1 MNSRKKLV
9 IISIISI
16 IGIFILA
23 LATSYALFTINVTK
37 NRNFKVAVGNLE
49 LSLND
54 TNQGNAFD
62 NGKIVVS
69 NMVPMRDSTGMEQV
83 GYSFTLTNTGTI
95 DASYSIFIDDVVLAE
110 LPSGT
115 DGRLDNS
122 LVRVNLTNITNNT
135 TNTYTLSQINNR
147 LLETGILNVGNSN
160 SYVLRMWLDYTAG
173 NDAQNKYYATKIRVD
188 SVQKN
193 SILTPGLYD
202 SNNNL
207 LASWDSL
214 VNDYGLD
221 VEKDYSP
228 ETDFDVDTS
237 TGVSYIFK
245 TNSILGAILVNNSN
259 LATGSHLIIGDD
271 VTKIGE
277 AALLTNPGFSII
289 DCPSSVTEIGSM
301 AFFGTSVVNYSGSA
315 VDSENLNW
323 GADVINP
330 YIEGDFAYSDSTKT
344 TLVAYLGTSSS
355 VVIPSGVTTIES
367 GSFDFLTNLKSVTIP
382 ASVVEIKESA
392 FAYSGLE
399 TVTLEEN
406 SSLSKVEEFAFYNTP
421 WCKNGPVYLNGIEV
435 KNEISR

>member
-37 NRNFKVAVGNLE
+37 NRNFKVVVGNLE

-54 TNQGNAFD
+54 TNQGNTFD

-69 NMVPMRDSTGMEQV
+69 NMVPMRDSTGMEQA

-135 TNTYTLSQINNR
+135 TNTYTLSQINDR
-147 LLETGILNVGNSN
+147 LLETGILNAGNSN

-193 SILTPGLYD
+193 STKVCELVDGTHLAIGSKYEC
-202 SNNNL
+202 NL
-207 LASWDSL
+207 GDGVKRNFYVL
-214 VNDYGLD
+214 VNDTNTD
-221 VEKDYSP
+221 NVELIMDRNITQGSATPTMSWQNAMAYF
-228 ETDFDVDTS
+228 ETGA
-237 TGVSYIFK
+237 GVS
-245 TNSILGAILVNNSN
+245 
-259 LATGSHLIIGDD
+259 
-271 VTKIGE
+271 
-277 AALLTNPGFSII
+277 
-289 DCPSSVTEIGSM
+289 
-301 AFFGTSVVNYSGSA
+301 
-315 VDSENLNW
+315 
-323 GADVINP
+323 
-330 YIEGDFAYSDSTKT
+330 
-344 TLVAYLGTSSS
+344 
-355 VVIPSGVTTIES
+355 
-367 GSFDFLTNLKSVTIP
+367 
-382 ASVVEIKESA
+382 IKESWTNIISVGLPGAQDIANAVGNTNWDLSTAQATYQVSDA
-392 FAYSGLE
+392 FFLDPKDGVYGKTQVANSKNLSNYRWLANYTASCSSYGCDPETSLE
-399 TVTLEEN
+399 SPEAKGYWTKNVVETYTSKSWNINNYVKMNAIANSINNNCGVRPVVTVLRAD
-406 SSLSKVEEFAFYNTP
+406 LSE
-421 WCKNGPVYLNGIEV
+421 
-435 KNEISR
+435 